1 MGRVEFTGNYED
13 LSTDKGFQFKFY
25 CEKCGNGFMS
35 TYKVNKLGLA
45 ASAAEIASSFLGGVF
60 GRAAHG
66 AYEAQR
72 AIGGKAHDEAL
83 QEAVDEIKPLFKQ
96 CTRCGK
102 YICEKF
108 CWNAKQQL
116 CETCAPDIDEEVS
129 SAQMQAAKEQAMD
142 KARTVDWMKG
152 RDMARQAGAACPKCG
167 AKTQGGK
174 FCPDCGESLVPKPTA
189 CPACKAELKGASKFC
204 PECGQK
210 L

>member
-1 MGRVEFTGNYED
+1 MGRVEFTGNYQD

-35 TYKVNKLGLA
+35 SFKMNKLGLA
-45 ASAAEIASSFLGGVF
+45 ASAAEIASSFFGGVF
-60 GRAAHG
+60 SRAAHG

-116 CETCAPDIDEEVS
+116 CETCAPDIDEEVA
-129 SAQMQAAKEQAMD
+129 SAQMHAAQEQAVE

-152 RDMARQAGAACPKCG
+152 RDLERQSGAVCPKCG

-174 FCPDCGESLVPKPTA
+174 FCPDCGESLIAKAA
-189 CPACKAELKGASKFC
+189 CPACKVEINGTPKFC
-204 PECGQK
+204 PECGGK

>member
-13 LSTDKGFQFKFY
+13 LSTDKGFQFKFN

-45 ASAAEIASSFLGGVF
+45 ASAAEIASSFFGGMF

-83 QEAVDEIKPLFKQ
+83 SEAVAEIKPLFKQ

-116 CETCAPDIDEEVS
+116 CERCAPDIDEEVAA
-129 SAQMQAAKEQAMD
+129 AQMEAASALLPPSCRRSRRRPSMG
-142 KARTVDWMKG
+142 G
-152 RDMARQAGAACPKCG
+152 RAIRYPSRSPAPRI
-167 AKTQGGK
+167 
-174 FCPDCGESLVPKPTA
+174 FES
-189 CPACKAELKGASKFC
+189 EHR
-204 PECGQK
+204 
-210 L
+210 